1 METYKKEWSTIRV
14 PKEVKQRID
23 YLREKSGK
31 VTWEVINEAIS
42 FYEGFLKRPS
52 VRTSTSNLDK
62 LSWYI
67 TKIATSFGAFKENP
81 TEENYRYLEK
91 RVQELKDRF
100 GIEAD
105 ILIRL
110 ADYYKRTKDDELRKK
125 IRIDLNSA
133 FKQVVK
139 ELIIQLMFELVTK
152 EQ

>member
-1 METYKKEWSTIRV
+1 MRKWKTIRV
-14 PKEVKQRID
+14 PEEVHERITYLKEKT
-23 YLREKSGK
+23 GK
-31 VTWEVINEAIS
+31 VTWEVILEAIS

-67 TKIATSFGAFKENP
+67 TKLATSFGAFKENP
-81 TEENYRYLEK
+81 TEENYQYLMK

-105 ILIRL
+105 ILIRM
-110 ADYYKRTKDDELRKK
+110 ADYYRSTKDPELQKK
-125 IRIDLNSA
+125 VRIDLNSA